1 MKNRFIAH
9 KRKNTDE
16 DQLLS
21 THLTEVAELAAG
33 FAEKLGLTDAG
44 RLLGLLHDFGKYSH
58 EFQNYIQSATGGM
71 DQDDENWVDARLLK
85 GKIDHSSAGAQFIWN
100 RFSGAGQYGQGDL
113 VGQVLALCI
122 ASHHSGLI
130 DCFDINNK
138 AKFKQRMDKA
148 DGLTHLEECRQN
160 ADKALFNRIEHLAS
174 AQLCSDIFKR
184 MRSVSQD
191 NPAKW
196 SKIDWFHLGF
206 FTRFLF
212 STLID
217 ADRLNSAEFE
227 TPSRKQERCE
237 REQYFDW
244 GTAAERIEGFIGALK
259 PSHPIDGLRR
269 DISDQCR
276 QKAQGKQGIYTL
288 TIPTGGGKTY
298 ASLRYALHHAAQHRL
313 DRIIYILPY
322 TSIIEQNAKEVRKAI
337 EREGDRFP
345 WVLEQHSNLEPDQQT
360 WRSKLIAENWDSPI
374 VLTTMVQFLE
384 TCFAGGTRSVRRL
397 HQLANSIIIFD
408 EIQTLPINCVHLFCN
423 ALNFL
428 SAHCSTTALL
438 CTATQPLLN
447 ELKNKAKGAL
457 EIPAENEIASD
468 VADLFEKLH
477 RVDVD
482 PRIKTKG
489 WQPGEVAALALGQFA
504 ETQSCL
510 VIVNTKSWAQDLY
523 QACQDALPKEALFHL
538 STHQCPAHRKH
549 WLDKIRRRLQQKKPV
564 LCFST
569 QLIEAGVDISFAR
582 VIRFLAGL
590 DSIAQAA
597 GRCNRHGE
605 AEKGQVLVINPA
617 EETTGL
623 LKEIEAGKDAARRV
637 LDEGFGNLVA
647 PAAMR
652 QYFKYYFHERAD
664 DMDYRLDDRQ
674 IGRSDSLLNLLSDNE
689 KSQATYTDRWQQQ
702 GKIPLLSQSFMEA
715 GKQFKAIDAPTE
727 AVIVP
732 FGEGKKIITALCGV
746 DAEFNAEKYYELI
759 RQAQSYS
766 VNVFPNVWKKL
777 RENNAIHEI
786 QPGLGIYH
794 LDKRYYSAD
803 FGLSDQPVAL
813 MENYNL

>member
-1 MKNRFIAH
+1 M
-9 KRKNTDE
+9 
-16 DQLLS
+16 
-21 THLTEVAELAAG
+21 
-33 FAEKLGLTDAG
+33 
-44 RLLGLLHDFGKYSH
+44 
-58 EFQNYIQSATGGM
+58 
-71 DQDDENWVDARLLK
+71 
-85 GKIDHSSAGAQFIWN
+85 
-100 RFSGAGQYGQGDL
+100 
-113 VGQVLALCI
+113 
-122 ASHHSGLI
+122 
-130 DCFDINNK
+130 
-138 AKFKQRMDKA
+138 
-148 DGLTHLEECRQN
+148 
-160 ADKALFNRIEHLAS
+160 
-174 AQLCSDIFKR
+174 
-184 MRSVSQD
+184 
-191 NPAKW
+191 
-196 SKIDWFHLGF
+196 
-206 FTRFLF
+206 
-212 STLID
+212 
-217 ADRLNSAEFE
+217 
-227 TPSRKQERCE
+227 
-237 REQYFDW
+237 
-244 GTAAERIEGFIGALK
+244 
-259 PSHPIDGLRR
+259 
-269 DISDQCR
+269 
-276 QKAQGKQGIYTL
+276 
-288 TIPTGGGKTY
+288 
-298 ASLRYALHHAAQHRL
+298 
-313 DRIIYILPY
+313 PY

-345 WVLEQHSNLEPDQQT
+345 WVLEQHSNLEPERQT
-360 WRSKLIAENWDSPI
+360 WQSKLIAENWDSPI

-489 WQPGEVAALALGQFA
+489 WQVEDVGELALEQFT

-523 QACQDALPKEALFHL
+523 QACQDALPKDALFHL
-538 STHQCPAHRKH
+538 STHQCPAHRKQ
-549 WLDKIRRRLQQKKPV
+549 WLYKIRQRLQQKQPV

-637 LDEGFGNLVA
+637 LDEGFDNLVA

-732 FGEGKKIITALCGV
+732 FGAGKKIIAELCAV
-746 DAEFNAEKYYELI
+746 DAEFNAEKYYELL

-777 RENNAIHEI
+777 QENNAIHEI

-794 LDKRYYSAD
+794 LNERYYSAD

-813 MENYNL
+813 MENYYR